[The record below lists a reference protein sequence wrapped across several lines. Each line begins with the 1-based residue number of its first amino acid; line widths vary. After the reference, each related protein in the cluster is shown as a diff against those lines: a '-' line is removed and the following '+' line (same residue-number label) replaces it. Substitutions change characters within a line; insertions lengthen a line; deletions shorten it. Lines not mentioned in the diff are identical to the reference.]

1 MNTTKISKMG
11 ILVSLAMIFTY
22 IEVLFPISIGI
33 PGIKLGLANLVV
45 VTGLYILGPI
55 DVLLISVVRIILMG
69 ILFGNGASV
78 MYSLAGGL
86 LSFIIMLI
94 FKKVGRFSVISV
106 SICGGVFHNV
116 GQIAVA
122 GFMLQ
127 NSAIITYLP
136 VLIVAGLITGCAI
149 GIVSDRI
156 IRIIKN
162 HCIC

>member
-122 GFMLQ
+122 GFMLH

-162 HCIC
+162 HCIY

>member
-45 VTGLYILGPI
+45 VTGLYIFGPI

-86 LSFIIMLI
+86 LSFLIMLI

-116 GQIAVA
+116 AQIAVA
-122 GFMLQ
+122 GFMLH

-162 HCIC
+162 HCIY

>member
-45 VTGLYILGPI
+45 VTGLYIFGPI

-86 LSFIIMLI
+86 LSFLIMLI

-122 GFMLQ
+122 GFMLH

-136 VLIVAGLITGCAI
+136 VLIVAGFITGCAI

-162 HCIC
+162 HCIY

>member
-45 VTGLYILGPI
+45 VTGLYIFGPI

-86 LSFIIMLI
+86 LSFLIMLI

-122 GFMLQ
+122 GFMLH
-127 NSAIITYLP
+127 NSTIITYLP

-162 HCIC
+162 HCIY